1 MRRGSKRCSRAI
13 VSGAVATLCVSC
25 AASTPH
31 FATSTGFDPNAT
43 RRAPGVTEPRP
54 ASLPDPARRGEAQ
67 AQLLLLRAPA
77 APDLARQVVRSF
89 LRAAV
94 NEAPERMDLLLAP
107 QAFIDTSGGRQPARA
122 FWHTRLAQLD
132 YTELKGQLLFRES
145 DLETFRSEDLAR
157 LPAARRIALELGED
171 EVAVRVPIR
180 VSWAGRTRLF
190 GDELVFRLQPAGAR
204 FEIAEISED
213 FRLP

>member
-1 MRRGSKRCSRAI
+1 MRLGSKRCSGAF
-13 VSGAVATLCVSC
+13 VSWVLCASC
-25 AASTPH
+25 APSTPQ
-31 FATSTGFDPNAT
+31 FATNAGFDADAV
-43 RRAPGVTEPRP
+43 RRAPGVTQPR
-54 ASLPDPARRGEAQ
+54 AEVLPDPARSGDAQ
-67 AQLLLLRAPA
+67 EELLLLRAPA
-77 APDLARQVVRSF
+77 APELARQVVRSF
-89 LRAAV
+89 LRAAI
-94 NEAPERMDLLLAP
+94 NEAPDRMELLLAP
-107 QAFIDTSGGRQPARA
+107 QAFIDSSGGRQPARS
-122 FWHTRLAQLD
+122 FWRTRLAQLD

-145 DLETFRSEDLAR
+145 DLETFSAEDLAR
-157 LPAARRIALELGED
+157 LPAGRRIPLELGED

>member
-1 MRRGSKRCSRAI
+1 MRHGSKRCSSALA
-13 VSGAVATLCVSC
+13 GAALCLGC
-25 AASTPH
+25 AAHPQ
-31 FATSTGFDPNAT
+31 FATSSGLDKDAE
-43 RRAPGVTEPRP
+43 RSAPGVIAPRAEVLPEPSR
-54 ASLPDPARRGEAQ
+54 AGDARD
-67 AQLLLLRAPA
+67 QLLLLRAPA
-77 APDLARQVVRSF
+77 APELARQVVRNF
-89 LRAAV
+89 LRATV
-94 NEAPERMDLLLAP
+94 NEAQDRLELLLSP
-107 QAFIDTSGGRQPARA
+107 QAFIDSAGGRQPARA
-122 FWHTRLAQLD
+122 FWRTRFSQLD

-145 DLETFRSEDLAR
+145 DLETYRAEDLAR
-157 LPAARRIALELGED
+157 LPAGRRIPLELAED

>member
-1 MRRGSKRCSRAI
+1 MRLGSNRCSASI
-13 VSGAVATLCVSC
+13 LGFALSASC
-25 AASTPH
+25 AAASPQ
-31 FATSTGFDPNAT
+31 FATRAGFDPSAP
-43 RRAPGVTEPRP
+43 RRAPGVVEPRLE
-54 ASLPDPARRGEAQ
+54 SLPDPARSGDAQGE
-67 AQLLLLRAPA
+67 LLLLRAPA
-77 APDLARQVVRSF
+77 ATELARQVVRNF

-107 QAFIDTSGGRQPARA
+107 QAFIDSAGGRQPARS
-122 FWHTRLAQLD
+122 FWHARMSQLD

-145 DLETFRSEDLAR
+145 DLEIFRSEDLRR
-157 LPAARRIALELGED
+157 LPAARRIALELGAD

-180 VSWAGRTRLF
+180 ASWAGRTRLF
-190 GDELVFRLQPAGAR
+190 GDELVFRLQPTGAR